1 MVDSARAFNASVIEE
16 FRANSGRVGGEWEGY
31 TIILIHHIGAKSG
44 TEYVTPL
51 GCFPMG
57 VGRFVVVASNGG
69 SPFHPDWYRNL
80 KANPRITVEVGAETF
95 TVLAE
100 ELDGAARAE
109 LWPRLAA
116 ESPVG
121 EYQARIARRIPV
133 FLLTRLTSDFMPNEP
148 R

>member
-1 MVDSARAFNASVIEE
+1 MADSARAFNAVIIEE

-51 GCFPMG
+51 GCFPLG
-57 VGRFVVVASNGG
+57 DGRFAVVASNGG

-95 TVLAE
+95 TALAE
-100 ELDGAARAE
+100 ELDDCARAE
-109 LWPRLAA
+109 LWPKLTA

-121 EYQARIARRIPV
+121 EYQARIARKIPV
-133 FLLTRLTSDFMPNEP
+133 LLLTRI
-148 R
+148 